1 MFLLV
6 ENEEGEKGEERK
18 EEEILWGEEEKEF
31 GVEGEE
37 EILWVVVEGEGD
49 TIDDESIVGSFL

>member
-1 MFLLV
+1 MFLL
-6 ENEEGEKGEERK
+6 EEKGEEK
-18 EEEILWGEEEKEF
+18 EVEEILWGEEKEEC
-31 GVEGEE
+31 GVEGVE

>member
-1 MFLLV
+1 M
-6 ENEEGEKGEERK
+6 EKGEGEKGEERK
-18 EEEILWGEEEKEF
+18 EVEEILWGEEKEEC

-49 TIDDESIVGSFL
+49 TIDDESIADSFL